1 MTLQQIKCNFVLLL
15 KSNENMRLLLAFSL
29 TLLLFTAIAQDEPE
43 SESGARITFYEESF
57 DFGDITVGDVV
68 DHIFEFENSGDQP
81 LIFSNVLTTCGCTAP
96 DWPREPIL
104 PGESSFLTIT
114 FNSAGKAGVQN
125 KVITIITNAVNNR
138 ERIRITTNVLPK
150 S

>member
-1 MTLQQIKCNFVLLL
+1 
-15 KSNENMRLLLAFSL
+15 MRLVLVLSI
-29 TLLLFTAIAQDEPE
+29 TLWVFHVTAQDGPDIQ
-43 SESGARITFYEESF
+43 SGARITFYEESF
-57 DFGDITVGDVV
+57 DFGDIVAGDVV

-104 PGESSFLTIT
+104 PGETSFLTIT

-125 KVITIITNAVNNR
+125 KVITIITNAINNR
-138 ERIRITTNVLPK
+138 ERIRITTNVMPK